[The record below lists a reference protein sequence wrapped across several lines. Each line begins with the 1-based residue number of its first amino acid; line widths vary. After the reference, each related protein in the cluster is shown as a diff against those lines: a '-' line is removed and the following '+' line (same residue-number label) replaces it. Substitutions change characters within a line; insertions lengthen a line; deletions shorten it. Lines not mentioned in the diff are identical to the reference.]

1 MEQPQ
6 HSRGHTIG
14 ELQGK
19 VHSIPE
25 PLWCEE
31 IKEVEKLLQVV
42 LKRCSSQQQLV
53 LQTIVVQDP
62 EKLQNKKRTILKKS
76 KERTMFSKKWSFLS
90 GSFFITLDWLF
101 FSRWASSTTRQAQ
114 SMEPRAAMSMVI
126 NSYEVNRT

>member
-1 MEQPQ
+1 MITIGNELLHQMEQPQ

-62 EKLQNKKRTILKKS
+62 EKLQNKKGQ
-76 KERTMFSKKWSFLS
+76 F
-90 GSFFITLDWLF
+90 
-101 FSRWASSTTRQAQ
+101 
-114 SMEPRAAMSMVI
+114 
-126 NSYEVNRT
+126 